1 MVNNIK
7 ELQIELFGRV
17 QGIGFRYTIRQ
28 YAQQNNLNGY
38 VANQDDGSV
47 KALVQGTKE
56 QLDKFI
62 EWIKKSPGFSRVIDM
77 KYEINKAE
85 KKYEDFTIEHQ
96 YNLFEDKSRS
106 FINLS
111 KSFFKQDGD

>member
-28 YAQQNNLNGY
+28 YAKENNLKGY
-38 VANQDDGSV
+38 VTNQDDGSV
-47 KALVQGTKE
+47 KALVQGTIE
-56 QLDKFI
+56 QLDKFLV
-62 EWIKKSPGFSRVIDM
+62 WIKKSPGFSRVIDM